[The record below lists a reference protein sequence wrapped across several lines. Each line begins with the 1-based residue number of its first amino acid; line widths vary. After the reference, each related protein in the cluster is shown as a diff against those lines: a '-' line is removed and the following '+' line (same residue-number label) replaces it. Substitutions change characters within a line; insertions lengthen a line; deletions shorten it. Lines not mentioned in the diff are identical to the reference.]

1 MDKDLTNLKKWF
13 RQLGL
18 EDDGKI
24 NEEVLKKLMPP
35 QRRDMWR
42 HIIKHVRPKEEVD
55 LIKKSLLLHKLQKR
69 QKPLL
74 SKVESDNDL
83 ANALKYE
90 DLITKYNKIQKEIVD
105 AKINNKKLK
114 MDLNEK
120 IEQKR
125 NIIIN
130 IENKQDTSY
139 LVNHK
144 TEYYN
149 EYIKMYNELSNICD
163 YFSREAK
170 KDLTKAD
177 YEDSLIICCSEVDDA
192 KQLGV
197 MNDSVNIGNKLCNA
211 IYSTICDKSPAVL
224 LQTVE
229 ENLTFNI
236 NRSKEAIIEAK
247 ETIEHDNDNE
257 IVYDEVLKKLF
268 QKQLELESNLSN
280 SLIEKEHVFENLKK
294 ITHMVKNDVI
304 SQYKLKNLSCTDHE
318 LQVFK
323 KNVKETFKM
332 WFKNSLECSKETALQ
347 ENMIFDDKSLKLLD
361 EIMEKTNTLNE
372 EINQKKL
379 IVGEMLKELNDKKS
393 DFGLMEIK
401 TVMNSLAE
409 NYLNRNINSNLI
421 SQTITSIKSSVVTD
435 LNNMNKLTIKSTPRL
450 NYIHLRTL
458 KDMKQHSEIIDI
470 ICEKANN
477 FEQFSMVI
485 SSENSLKEIIHKEN
499 IHKSEFESIIS
510 HMENNISELKLC
522 IEDSTLVANI
532 LLTRKLLNSSA
543 INQEV
548 NQEVDK

>member
-13 RQLGL
+13 RLL
-18 EDDGKI
+18 ELEVDDKI

-55 LIKKSLLLHKLQKR
+55 LINKSLLLHKLQKR

-74 SKVESDNDL
+74 SKVETHIDL

-90 DLITKYNKIQKEIVD
+90 DLITKYNKIQKEITD

-125 NIIIN
+125 NVIKH
-130 IENKQDTSY
+130 IENKQDTTY
-139 LVNHK
+139 LANHK
-144 TEYYN
+144 IEYYN
-149 EYIKMYNELSNICD
+149 EFIKTYNELSKICD
-163 YFSREAK
+163 HFSREPN
-170 KDLTKAD
+170 KDLTKTD
-177 YEDSLIICCSEVDDA
+177 YEDSLIICCTEVDDA
-192 KQLGV
+192 KQSGV
-197 MNDSVNIGNKLCNA
+197 MNDSVNIGKKLCNA

-229 ENLTFNI
+229 DNLMFNI
-236 NRSKEAIIEAK
+236 NRSSETIMETKEAVK
-247 ETIEHDNDNE
+247 HNNDNE
-257 IVYDEVLKKLF
+257 IVYDEVLKKLY

-280 SLIEKEHVFENLKK
+280 SITEKEHVFENLKK
-294 ITHMVKNDVI
+294 TTQLVKNDVI
-304 SQYKLKNLSCTDHE
+304 SQYKLKNLSCTEYE
-318 LQVFK
+318 LEVFK
-323 KNVKETFKM
+323 KNIIETFRM
-332 WFKNSLECSKETALQ
+332 WFKNSLECSKVTEFQ
-347 ENMIFDDKSLKLLD
+347 GNVIFEAESLKILD
-361 EIMEKTNTLNE
+361 DIVEKTNTLNE
-372 EINQKKL
+372 EINQKKM

-401 TVMNSLAE
+401 TVMDNLAE

-421 SQTITSIKSSVVTD
+421 NQTVTSIKASVVSD
-435 LNNMNKLTIKSTPRL
+435 VNNMNKLTIRTTPRL

-477 FEQFSMVI
+477 FEQFNLVI
-485 SSENSLKEIIHKEN
+485 STENSFKEIIQKEN
-499 IHKSEFESIIS
+499 IHKSEFERIIS
-510 HMENNISELKLC
+510 QMENNILELKLC
-522 IEDSTLVANI
+522 IEDSKLVANI
-532 LLTRKLLNSSA
+532 LLTKKILSSSA
-543 INQEV
+543 IN
-548 NQEVDK
+548 